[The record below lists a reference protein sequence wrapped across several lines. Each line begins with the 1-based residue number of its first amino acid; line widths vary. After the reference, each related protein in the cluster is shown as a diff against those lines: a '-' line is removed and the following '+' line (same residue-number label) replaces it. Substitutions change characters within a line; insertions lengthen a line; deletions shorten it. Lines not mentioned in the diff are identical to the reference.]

1 MNNANAIR
9 KSDVILLAKVE
20 IARGNIEHA
29 NDICVKNKIP
39 SRVWSQLVREFE
51 AKNQNAQS
59 RG

>member
-39 SRVWSQLVREFE
+39 SRVFYRLVHESKT
-51 AKNQNAQS
+51 KNQSTQS

>member
-1 MNNANAIR
+1 MNNTNAIR

-39 SRVWSQLVREFE
+39 SRVFYRLVHESGT
-51 AKNQNAQS
+51 KNQSAQS